1 MELREPRDTLPPK
14 GSCGPAGSR
23 ARLAG
28 GILTDVLTDLSNDA
42 LIDGIDR
49 NCIDFFQHYGL
60 GPGCELHEEPDLA
73 WFVTGI
79 PDPLFNGVMA
89 TNVPPERV
97 DPRIDEM
104 VAEFRRRRLPLEWTT
119 GARTR
124 PADLGRRL
132 TAKGFERT
140 LEVPGMA
147 IDLRELPQD
156 ERPMGLAVS
165 RATRRDDLETCVRI
179 AAQTFEIS
187 EAFVP
192 RLVEIEEGMP
202 QDQKALTRHF
212 LARLDD
218 RPVATSELFL
228 AAGVAGL
235 YFVGTLSEA
244 RGRGFGR
251 AVALAALKAAREMG
265 YRVGALQA
273 TRMGA
278 PVYRR
283 LGFRALYNM
292 GIYLF
297 P

>member
-1 MELREPRDTLPPK
+1 MELGEPWDTLPPK
-14 GSCGPAGSR
+14 GSCDPTGSR
-23 ARLAG
+23 AHLAG
-28 GILTDVLTDLSNDA
+28 GILTDVLTDLSTDA
-42 LIDGIDR
+42 LIDAIDR
-49 NCIDFFQHYGL
+49 NCIDFFQHYGR
-60 GPGCELHEEPDLA
+60 GPGCELHEEADLA

-89 TNVPPERV
+89 ADLAPDRV
-97 DPRIDEM
+97 DARIDDM
-104 VAEFRRRRLPLEWTT
+104 VAEFRRRQLPLEWTT
-119 GARTR
+119 GSHTH

-132 TAKGFERT
+132 MARGFEQT

-147 IDLRELPQD
+147 MDLRELP
-156 ERPMGLAVS
+156 EEKPPRGLATA
-165 RATRRDDLETCVRI
+165 RATSRGDLEACVRI
-179 AAQTFEIS
+179 AAHTFEIS

-202 QDQKALTRHF
+202 QDQKALTRHY
-212 LARLDD
+212 LARLDG

-235 YFVGTLSEA
+235 YFVGTLPEA
-244 RGRGFGR
+244 RDRGIGR
-251 AVALAALKAAREMG
+251 AVALAALQGAREMG

-273 TRMGA
+273 TKMGT

-283 LGFRALYNM
+283 LGFRAFYNM
-292 GIYLF
+292 GIYVF